1 MFPTG
6 PTWMVIDGMACESKV
21 GTHAIRNQGR
31 AAAVRQLEE
40 EAAKIEKAVA
50 QGKAR
55 KSKSFYNLKQLVTAL
70 GKVFSVIEAPD
81 EADVEIAR
89 RVGERDMVISGDC
102 DLFFCKEVKIL
113 SELTRFCRGDFIF
126 SVLDKKKAIHKMGVM
141 TNAKILKNI
150 KEEEEELFS
159 RDYLRVY
166 RNLCQTDR
174 TFEVPEKV
182 FLDHDE
188 GGAVELVERSD
199 IDEVRREVL
208 QRIVAAKEALVSNR
222 RGQGCCSIAYFISTA
237 VNIVLMQYLI
247 HQLVN
252 SPYLL
257 FDCILHISN
266 RVSPLKLNHSYN
278 KGPQSF
284 PFNRKWRPNPFRPLQ
299 SFGET
304 ARYTSKRVLRRST
317 MKCPVPPELSRS
329 PKVVEDSHHEK
340 AQRVIQPPKDKN
352 KGKSKA
358 KYVPYDRQSRRKLPE
373 GAGLSR
379 GGPSSK
385 GEQSE
390 AKPSKDSK
398 SEHIDQLNADSDSED
413 RDNQESG
420 GAGPVKRNTEDE
432 ANTSQ
437 DFPVA
442 AFYIFVAPTSNE
454 IGSLR
459 SWLVCP
465 KIRTKW
471 RQERHS

>member
-1 MFPTG
+1 
-6 PTWMVIDGMACESKV
+6 MACESKV

-55 KSKSFYNLKQLVTAL
+55 KKQLVTAL

-199 IDEVRREVL
+199 IDEVRRESEPFEAEPFVQ
-208 QRIVAAKEALVSNR
+208 QR
-222 RGQGCCSIAYFISTA
+222 
-237 VNIVLMQYLI
+237 
-247 HQLVN
+247 
-252 SPYLL
+252 
-257 FDCILHISN
+257 
-266 RVSPLKLNHSYN
+266 
-278 KGPQSF
+278 
-284 PFNRKWRPNPFRPLQ
+284 